1 MQSHNDPKIPPSQE
15 LSSLISQFSE
25 EVPAASPVFE
35 GHLYLRTEKK
45 QWQWRLFRFDGSSFT
60 CLSTR
65 KVKLPPNTAVDGPSD
80 PNLQLSFLQA
90 SPPTSFT
97 SPLLATPK
105 KQPHIRLTS
114 KSNQLKNQSQ
124 DPERVMA
131 SYYQLPKF
139 TIDIANISA
148 VSMLKRP
155 SKTNNNSNKNNSQG
169 FYSAITI
176 APAPSK
182 CFCVRTFDGQC
193 FVMKAQKQKDLE
205 RWLFVLTKMWNF
217 VQADIL
223 QTPHSQPSCQINQ
236 TEPSQ
241 YDQRYRM
248 PILSFEKTHWIEEWR
263 KSLAELIAYDPN
275 IKVSPP
281 PIESIPDDDRMS
293 VYSDMT
299 SVSNRN
305 QQTTYAYGKPS
316 GLPSRRRTPTISSKR
331 SNRSLQKLPT
341 AVELEMPLQQ
351 RTRSSLRKKRSD
363 DVKNWIEPAK
373 RMERPT
379 VAHPNTTPTDPSI
392 LRRNLSVQSASR
404 SVRTSSMR
412 KPMIQRLS
420 TNFNPGRVSSSPEIY
435 HIDFFQD
442 TMTVDTDAQ
451 LDVNNDEQDKRLPTV
466 RYHPSVRGKA
476 VHIVNQDRQSQ
487 FLLRGAEEEKEE
499 KDTRNSQSTSRRR
512 SSVPLEVEMQL
523 SLHPHHHHSFGDER
537 LSTISPLQNLANV
550 ENGLSFKRRRERTPS
565 GNPATPPPL
574 MSPWT
579 SDLTVDQDEEVC
591 LADIQKSLQQTHLN
605 DGWQHT
611 RSPSAS
617 SILDLQK
624 QQNYMYGTPIMPYPQ
639 SCYPPPSPSPAMVN
653 NAATNNNQSYQNFP
667 FVSPIVAPAIPPVQI
682 IRPTTITSPTCFSY
696 ERPFLQ
702 DKYNDKDN
710 LEPIMSRS
718 SRSSTNRNTSSRKGY
733 EPPGVDAQ
741 HGNYSNQNQKR
752 ESWAMKTWTT
762 PDFQHPTSAATAT
775 IGGTNARPQSMAPED
790 YYVKKS
796 RPRSWMIPSRSALTE
811 KFPERLEPSDVI
823 VTGRRSMDLITEGR
837 KGKRWG

>member
-65 KVKLPPNTAVDGPSD
+65 KVKLPPNTA
-80 PNLQLSFLQA
+80 
-90 SPPTSFT
+90 
-97 SPLLATPK
+97 
-105 KQPHIRLTS
+105 
-114 KSNQLKNQSQ
+114 NQSQ

-217 VQADIL
+217 VQA
-223 QTPHSQPSCQINQ
+223 INQ

-248 PILSFEKTHWIEEWR
+248 PTLSFEKTHWIEEWR

-316 GLPSRRRTPTISSKR
+316 GLPSRRRTPTIK
-331 SNRSLQKLPT
+331 
-341 AVELEMPLQQ
+341 MPLQQ

-363 DVKNWIEPAK
+363 DVKNWI
-373 RMERPT
+373 
-379 VAHPNTTPTDPSI
+379 
-392 LRRNLSVQSASR
+392 
-404 SVRTSSMR
+404 
-412 KPMIQRLS
+412 
-420 TNFNPGRVSSSPEIY
+420 
-435 HIDFFQD
+435 
-442 TMTVDTDAQ
+442 
-451 LDVNNDEQDKRLPTV
+451 
-466 RYHPSVRGKA
+466 
-476 VHIVNQDRQSQ
+476 
-487 FLLRGAEEEKEE
+487 
-499 KDTRNSQSTSRRR
+499 
-512 SSVPLEVEMQL
+512 
-523 SLHPHHHHSFGDER
+523 
-537 LSTISPLQNLANV
+537 
-550 ENGLSFKRRRERTPS
+550 
-565 GNPATPPPL
+565 
-574 MSPWT
+574 
-579 SDLTVDQDEEVC
+579 
-591 LADIQKSLQQTHLN
+591 
-605 DGWQHT
+605 
-611 RSPSAS
+611 
-617 SILDLQK
+617 
-624 QQNYMYGTPIMPYPQ
+624 
-639 SCYPPPSPSPAMVN
+639 
-653 NAATNNNQSYQNFP
+653 
-667 FVSPIVAPAIPPVQI
+667 
-682 IRPTTITSPTCFSY
+682 
-696 ERPFLQ
+696 
-702 DKYNDKDN
+702 
-710 LEPIMSRS
+710 
-718 SRSSTNRNTSSRKGY
+718 
-733 EPPGVDAQ
+733 
-741 HGNYSNQNQKR
+741 
-752 ESWAMKTWTT
+752 
-762 PDFQHPTSAATAT
+762 
-775 IGGTNARPQSMAPED
+775 
-790 YYVKKS
+790 
-796 RPRSWMIPSRSALTE
+796 
-811 KFPERLEPSDVI
+811 
-823 VTGRRSMDLITEGR
+823 
-837 KGKRWG
+837 